1 MAQISLDDIKAH
13 VQAPSSGADDTLLQT
28 YIDAAEAHVANHLRK
43 DMAVSYPAGWP
54 ADVLQ
59 VVKMLAAHWYGH
71 RGLVDEQVD
80 ELPFGYHALLASH
93 RSFL

>member
-1 MAQISLDDIKAH
+1 MAQVSLDDVKAH
-13 VQAPSSGADDTLLQT
+13 VQAPSSGADDMLLQG

-54 ADVLQ
+54 ADVVQ
-59 VVKMLAAHWYGH
+59 VVRMLVAHWYGQ
-71 RGLVDEQVD
+71 RSLTSDEVD
-80 ELPFGYHALLASH
+80 ELPFGYHALLAPH